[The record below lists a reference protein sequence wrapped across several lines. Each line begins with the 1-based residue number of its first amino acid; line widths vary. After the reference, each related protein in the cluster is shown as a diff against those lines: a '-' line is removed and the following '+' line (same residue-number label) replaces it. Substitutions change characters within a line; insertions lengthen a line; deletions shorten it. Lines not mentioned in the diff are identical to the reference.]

1 MTGGDVVSTG
11 STDSP
16 DGVSTGSTD
25 GAPPVLRVVKGDPTP
40 EELAALVT
48 VLASLGGPA
57 APPARRTPSWNA
69 PRRLHRPA
77 HPPGPGAWRA
87 SGLPG

>member
-1 MTGGDVVSTG
+1 MTAD
-11 STDSP
+11 DP
-16 DGVSTGSTD
+16 DPSVDPSSSVEPVETT
-25 GAPPVLRVVKGDPTP
+25 APFLRVVTGDPTP

-57 APPARRTPSWNA
+57 AGPARRTPEWNA

-77 HPPGPGAWRA
+77 HPHGPGAWRA
-87 SGLPG
+87 SGLPH